1 MKINKL
7 IKKDLKL
14 LKRDHKTLILI
25 ILAPI
30 LILFILGNIFG
41 QTTNANSINS
51 IKLGLCNLDQ
61 EYKEI
66 KIPLFEITNLENKC
80 EEKAQELVLKG
91 KLRAS
96 LIIPEEFSKNIRD
109 GYGSEIIL
117 YVDNSKTQTAII
129 ASESIKA
136 LIQNLNENIGT
147 DFINKAWDNL
157 NKLNKKLKI
166 AVKEASIAKDQAE
179 LQQKNIISLQENLSY
194 IKIED
199 INNQIKLLNETF
211 SNINLTNISLSK
223 DLSEELESLKL
234 FYNSSCST
242 PINKECI
249 KINQSI
255 INLEKNLNNSKD
267 QENKI
272 NNAINSINT
281 NNISNKIN
289 LVNKS
294 KEEIINKLEELNN
307 TFFEYTNSLINTID
321 ELNATTQ
328 LLDVYTSRDPK
339 NIVRAVALNENKVFG
354 EKTYFEFLAPGLIL
368 LLLLFTTIL
377 ISSSNIVYERKIG
390 TLARALLSPTP
401 IIIILISKILFFII
415 ISAIELTVMLIVLKF
430 FGITIPLYG
439 SVLLT
444 LLISSINF
452 ILIGLILGSISD
464 SENTALLSSL
474 VVILPMFFLSNL
486 LFPFEIMPEFMKEIG
501 SNLPLTLSI
510 NSLESIIIYNTSL
523 NIEVILKLLIIS
535 LILLILLYLII
546 KNRPTAE

>member
-289 LVNKS
+289 LINKS